1 MEDIE
6 RLEKTAMPNVIVDT
20 ATHIRQFVQ
29 QMEMTPE
36 TIVKDLLFKVS
47 LPNLTK
53 LLDTA
58 STNNLSHKTGAL
70 SKVVFE
76 NDMKNVA
83 ILTSRVQL
91 CEKALKT
98 AMNLAFTSNYMDE
111 SGTFLRKQFTA
122 DNMSAMSE
130 INKNAGRVEG
140 MAAVA
145 SAAAAIPP
153 PATPAGTATA
163 VDASM

>member
-1 MEDIE
+1 MVLTIDGGGASKRKASGISKVEVNKEDTIQTIKAE
-6 RLEKTAMPNVIVDT
+6 LGDDIDRLEKTFVPNVIVDT

-53 LLDTA
+53 LLETA

-76 NDMKNVA
+76 NDLKNVVS
-83 ILTSRVQL
+83 LTSRVQL
-91 CEKALKT
+91 CEKA
-98 AMNLAFTSNYMDE
+98 
-111 SGTFLRKQFTA
+111 
-122 DNMSAMSE
+122 
-130 INKNAGRVEG
+130 
-140 MAAVA
+140 
-145 SAAAAIPP
+145 
-153 PATPAGTATA
+153 
-163 VDASM
+163 